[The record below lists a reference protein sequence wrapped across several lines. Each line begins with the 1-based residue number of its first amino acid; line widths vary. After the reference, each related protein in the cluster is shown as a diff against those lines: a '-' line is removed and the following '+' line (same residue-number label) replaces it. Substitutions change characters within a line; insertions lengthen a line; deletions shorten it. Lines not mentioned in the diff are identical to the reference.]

1 MAFLLELIFNEKIH
15 VILFC
20 AKIHTSNSILM
31 RKEHK
36 IRVGISIGDLN
47 GIGPEIVIKAL
58 EDKRMLDFFTPVIF
72 ASIKT
77 MSFFKNHMNSDINFH
92 GVDKLNQLI
101 DSRVN
106 VLNVWKEPVDI
117 NFGEENKIIGSYA
130 VKSLE
135 AAVKSLKNNDID
147 VLVTAPINKQN
158 IQSDKFKFPG
168 HTNYIAEQL
177 NGKSLMFM
185 VSDHLKVGL
194 LTDHVPV
201 EAVGKAITKDL
212 IIEKIELMYQSLI
225 ADFQIRKPKIA
236 VLGINPHAGDGG
248 VIGKED
254 DDILKPTL
262 SQLREQGKLVYGP
275 YAADTFFGT
284 GNYKNFDAVL
294 AAYHD
299 QGLVPFKTI
308 AFGEGVNYTAGLS
321 KIRTSPDHGT
331 GYDIAGKNMADASS
345 FKQAIFT
352 ALKIFNNRNT
362 YQKLTKNPLKTSLRS
377 S

>member
-1 MAFLLELIFNEKIH
+1 
-15 VILFC
+15 
-20 AKIHTSNSILM
+20 
-31 RKEHK
+31 
-36 IRVGISIGDLN
+36 
-47 GIGPEIVIKAL
+47 
-58 EDKRMLDFFTPVIF
+58 
-72 ASIKT
+72 
-77 MSFFKNHMNSDINFH
+77 
-92 GVDKLNQLI
+92 
-101 DSRVN
+101 
-106 VLNVWKEPVDI
+106 LNVWKEPVDI

-201 EAVGKAITKDL
+201 ESVGKAITKDL

-262 SQLREQGKLVYGP
+262 SQLREQDKLVYGP